1 MQHLNA
7 PESIDVEKISP
18 EKHPSGISR
27 FFFGSLPRTM
37 ATIVIAFIGVA
48 VIHALLAGPNTAKK
62 STNRKSQNQTKEDLA
77 EANKLLS
84 EKNKTDREKLLNLT
98 KENQALKGQGLKEE
112 IRFQPPVSV
121 AQSSAGQQS
130 PPAAAAAGM
139 LKHAPV
145 FSSPG
150 QAVNFMAAQEQKK
163 AGVPEYKPMQRV
175 LAPTEAISTQVH
187 QALPATGVNSQ

>member
-48 VIHALLAGPNTAKK
+48 VIHALLAGPNSAKK
-62 STNRKSQNQTKEDLA
+62 NTDRKSQNQSREDLA

-84 EKNKTDREKLLNLT
+84 EKNKTDQEKLLNLT

-112 IRFQPPVSV
+112 IRLQPPVS
-121 AQSSAGQQS
+121 ALQPLAGAQS
-130 PPAAAAAGM
+130 PPASAAADM
-139 LKHAPV
+139 QKHAPV

-150 QAVNFMAAQEQKK
+150 EAVNFMAAQ
-163 AGVPEYKPMQRV
+163 
-175 LAPTEAISTQVH
+175 
-187 QALPATGVNSQ
+187 